1 MISLNNRNAQCG
13 GFSPCR
19 LRLLGVILFALWLA
33 GCASVSSPPIDP
45 IDRADIRLQDSLV
58 TSTTRGAVIEQIL
71 AAELASVRGD
81 ADRASALYAEIS
93 DLITD
98 PAVLG
103 RAVELALFAERPARA
118 RTLAARWVGLA
129 PESGEA
135 LQLLGVLQLR
145 DGEVET
151 SIATLR
157 RSLLAA
163 PADREMALA
172 QLGALLMDE
181 ALQDHSLAVMAAI
194 AADYPDSNAAQL
206 ALARIALAQ
215 RSPEVALD
223 AVDRVLAREPDWV
236 TARLLRIDVLL
247 ALRRVPAALDAFA
260 LLLEQTP
267 DNTALRREYALTL
280 LELERD
286 AEALAVYRE
295 LIATGDDH
303 PRVLSNT
310 AILAM
315 DAGETALAMRALE
328 QLRTRHPA
336 FEARAR
342 LLEGGFLRSQGAL
355 AQSLAVFDR
364 AIAAHP
370 DDLELR
376 YGRAMT
382 QVMRNDIEAAEQD
395 LRHILTAQPNDARAL
410 NALGYT
416 LVDQTDRVEE
426 GAALIERA
434 YALEPQDP
442 AIIDSMGWAA
452 FREGDLQAALGY
464 LQLAY
469 ERLPEDAEIA
479 AHLGEVL
486 WMLGR
491 REQARAI
498 WSQAQEHDA
507 SHPVLLETLQRL
519 DP

>member
-1 MISLNNRNAQCG
+1 MISLNNCNAQYG
-13 GFSPCR
+13 GFFSR
-19 LRLLGVILFALWLA
+19 LARLLGVMFFALGLA
-33 GCASVSSPPIDP
+33 GCASVSSPPLHP
-45 IDRADIRLQDSLV
+45 MDRADIRLDDSLV
-58 TSTTRGAVIEQIL
+58 ASTPRGALIEQIL

-81 ADRASALYAEIS
+81 ADQASAIYAEIS
-93 DLITD
+93 DAITD
-98 PAVLG
+98 PVVMG
-103 RAVELALFAERPARA
+103 RAVELALFAERPVRA
-118 RTLAARWVGLA
+118 RNLAARWVELE
-129 PESGEA
+129 PQNGEA
-135 LQLLGVLQLR
+135 QQLLGVLQLR

-151 SIATLR
+151 AIATLLQSVPTNR
-157 RSLLAA
+157 
-163 PADREMALA
+163 DERETAMAR
-172 QLGALLMDE
+172 LGALLMDD
-181 ALQDHSLAVMAAI
+181 ALRDHSLVVMAAI
-194 AADYPDSNAAQL
+194 AADYPNSNAAQL
-206 ALARIALAQ
+206 ALARIALLR

-223 AVDRVLAREPDWV
+223 AVDRVLAREPDWI

-247 ALRRVPAALDAFA
+247 ALHRVPAALDAFTV
-260 LLLEQTP
+260 LLEETP
-267 DNTALRREYALTL
+267 DNQALRREYALTL

-286 AEALAVYRE
+286 GDALAVYRD
-295 LIATGDDH
+295 LMAAGDDN
-303 PRVLSNT
+303 PRTLSNA

-315 DAGETALAMRALE
+315 EAGEVAMAMEALE
-328 QLRTRHPA
+328 RLRTRHPA
-336 FEARAR
+336 LEARAQ

-355 AQSLAVFDR
+355 GRSLAVFDR

-382 QVMRNDIEAAEQD
+382 QVMRDEIEAAEQD
-395 LRHILTAQPNDARAL
+395 LRYILRARPNDARAL

-416 LVDQTDRVEE
+416 LVDQTDRLAE

-464 LQLAY
+464 LQLAH

-486 WMLGR
+486 WALGR
-491 REQARAI
+491 QEQARAI
-498 WSQAQEHDA
+498 WAQAKEYDP
-507 SHPVLLETLQRL
+507 SHPVLRETLERL

>member
-1 MISLNNRNAQCG
+1 MISLTNRNAQYG
-13 GFSPCR
+13 GFFSCLHR
-19 LRLLGVILFALWLA
+19 WLGVMTVTLCLA
-33 GCASVSSPPIDP
+33 GCASISSSPINPT
-45 IDRADIRLQDSLV
+45 DRADVRLDDTLAP
-58 TSTTRGAVIEQIL
+58 STKRGAMIEQIL

-81 ADRASALYAEIS
+81 ADQASAIYAKNS
-93 DLITD
+93 DAITD
-98 PAVLG
+98 PTVMG

-118 RTLAARWVGLA
+118 RNLAARWVELA
-129 PESGEA
+129 PENGDA
-135 LQLLGVLQLR
+135 RQLLGVLQLR
-145 DGEVET
+145 DGEVEAA
-151 SIATLR
+151 IATLR
-157 RSLLAA
+157 RSL
-163 PADREMALA
+163 PATRDDRETAMAR
-172 QLGALLMDE
+172 LGALLMDD
-181 ALQDHSLAVMAAI
+181 ALRDHSLVVMAAI
-194 AADYPDSNAAQL
+194 AADYPNSNAAQL
-206 ALARIALAQ
+206 ALARIALVQ

-247 ALRRVPAALDAFA
+247 ALRRIPAALDAFTV
-260 LLLEQTP
+260 LLEETP
-267 DNTALRREYALTL
+267 DNQALRREYALTL

-286 AEALAVYRE
+286 ADALAVYRE
-295 LIATGDDH
+295 LMAAGDDN
-303 PRVLSNT
+303 PRTLSNA

-315 DAGETALAMRALE
+315 EVGEVALAMKALE
-328 QLRTRHPA
+328 RLRTRHPA
-336 FEARAR
+336 LEARAL

-355 AQSLAVFDR
+355 GRSLAVFDR
-364 AIAAHP
+364 ALAAHP

-382 QVMRNDIEAAEQD
+382 QVMRDEIAAAEQD
-395 LRHILTAQPNDARAL
+395 LRHILMARPNDARAL

-416 LVDQTDRVEE
+416 LVDQTDRTGE

-464 LQLAY
+464 LQLAH

-486 WMLGR
+486 WVLGR
-491 REQARAI
+491 HEQARSI
-498 WSQAQEHDA
+498 WAQAQEYDP
-507 SHPVLLETLQRL
+507 SHPVLRETLERL